1 MGGPSYKPSYKP
13 ATFFNKGP
21 DSNYFKLFRLCSL
34 SQPLNM
40 ALVVWELPKIIQNNK
55 WCLFRLP

>member
-1 MGGPSYKPSYKP
+1 MGSPSYRPES

-21 DSNYFKLFRLCSL
+21 DSNYFKLFRLWSL

-40 ALVVWELPKIIQNNK
+40 ALVVWELPKIIQNE
-55 WCLFRLP
+55 